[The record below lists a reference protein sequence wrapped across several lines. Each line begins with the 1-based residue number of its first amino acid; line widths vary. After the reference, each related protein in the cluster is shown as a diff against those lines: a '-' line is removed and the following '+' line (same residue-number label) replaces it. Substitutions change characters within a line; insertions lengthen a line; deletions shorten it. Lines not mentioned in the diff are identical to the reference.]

1 MKLAKQIRRIL
12 GVTPNELTVI
22 VLLVFGLTVGVV
34 VKYFFAE
41 APEKSSYQD
50 VYAVMDSL
58 AEADKT
64 TYIGSDT
71 DEQTI
76 VELEQIDTIVKKEQ
90 LFPEA
95 KKKQLPQNGEK
106 INLNTDSREKLMK
119 LPGIG
124 EKTAQKII
132 DYRKDK
138 PFTSIDDIMNVK
150 GIGPKKF
157 EKMKDF
163 LRI

>member
-1 MKLAKQIRRIL
+1 MKLAKQIQRIL
-12 GVTPNELTVI
+12 GVTPNELMV
-22 VLLVFGLTVGVV
+22 VLLLVLGLTVGVIA
-34 VKYFFAE
+34 KYFFAE
-41 APEKSSYQD
+41 TTERISYQD

-64 TYIGSDT
+64 TYIGTDT
-71 DEQTI
+71 EQQTI
-76 VELEQIDTIVKKEQ
+76 VELEQHDTVVKKEQ

-106 INLNTDSREKLMK
+106 INLNTASLAKLMQ

-124 EKTAQKII
+124 EKTAQKIL
-132 DYRKDK
+132 DYRQDK

-163 LRI
+163 LII